1 MEFTYEISGF
11 EIGIVSIFIIAYF
24 IFILKNVKIAK
35 SLNKNYPLTTILK
48 FLLRFSALT
57 LLIISLLAPT
67 FGTKKANI
75 LAVAKDIF
83 IAVDLSESM
92 NAQDIQPSRLEKVK
106 FELKKIINEF
116 PSDRIGLIIFSNEAF
131 VQCPLT
137 YDKSAIALFIETL
150 SSNLVPNAGTDF
162 FEPLQLAYNKFLIED
177 EDAKKSSKII
187 LLISDGEDFSD
198 KTTSILEDLTDQ
210 NIKIFTLGVGT
221 KKGIK
226 IPTKR
231 GYKKDKEGNEVVS
244 KLNSKDLKK
253 IAYDTEGK
261 YYEINDELT
270 QTEKLINDINKIK
283 GEIRETKLLDVN
295 NNKYFYFTFA
305 ALTII
310 IIDFLFQTKT
320 FKL

>member
-1 MEFTYEISGF
+1 MEFTHEISGF